1 MAELGA
7 APRVRLAGIADLD
20 ALAPLFDAYRQFYGY
35 PADSLLS
42 RDYLA
47 ARLARAESIVLLA
60 EDATGRASG
69 FCQMYPTWDSLLAAP
84 LHVLYDLY
92 VAPANRRGG
101 VARALMVAAQ
111 DLARAR
117 GARKLELSTARTN
130 LAAQALYESLGW
142 VRSEQFLT
150 YGKPL

>member
-1 MAELGA
+1 MTGHRV
-7 APRVRLAGIADLD
+7 PRVRPAGVEDLP
-20 ALAPLFDAYRQFYGY
+20 ALVPLFDAYRQFYGY
-35 PADSLLS
+35 PADPALS

-60 EDATGRASG
+60 EDAAGQAAG

-84 LHVLYDLY
+84 LYVLYDLY
-92 VAPANRRGG
+92 VAPSRRRGG
-101 VARALMVAAQ
+101 AARALMLAAQ
-111 DLARAR
+111 VLARER
-117 GARKLELSTARTN
+117 GARKMELSTARGN

-142 VRSEQFLT
+142 TRSEQFLT

>member
-1 MAELGA
+1 VPEHAPA
-7 APRVRLAGIADLD
+7 AHVRPASVGDLA
-20 ALAPLFDAYRQFYGY
+20 ALAPLFDAYRQFYGF
-35 PADSLLS
+35 PADPLLS
-42 RDYLA
+42 REYLA
-47 ARLARAESIVLLA
+47 ARLARAESLVLLA
-60 EDATGRASG
+60 EDAAGQATG

-84 LHVLYDLY
+84 LYVLYDLY

-101 VARALMVAAQ
+101 TARALMLAAQ

-117 GARKLELSTARTN
+117 GAKKMELSTARSN

-150 YGKPL
+150 YGKLL

>member
-1 MAELGA
+1 MPEP
-7 APRVRLAGIADLD
+7 APPCVRSAGIDDLA
-20 ALAPLFDAYRQFYGY
+20 ALAPLFDAYRQFYGLAAD
-35 PADSLLS
+35 PALS

-60 EDATGRASG
+60 EDAAGRAAG

-84 LHVLYDLY
+84 LYVLYDLY
-92 VAPANRRGG
+92 VAPAQRRRGA
-101 VARALMVAAQ
+101 ARALMLAAQ

-117 GARKLELSTARTN
+117 GARKLELSTARGN

-142 VRSEQFLT
+142 TRSEQFLV
-150 YGKPL
+150 YGKLL